1 MITLDENLLIE
12 RGSER
17 SCYRHPESPN
27 RCIKIVDKHSR
38 RTKARNKRELKYI
51 KRYKRA
57 PKPLSI
63 IPNYFGEIS
72 TNLGS
77 GHQFELIL
85 DYDGNI
91 STKLSDYVR
100 ENGTSDYMHKK
111 IVTTYHTFL
120 ESNAVVSDLHPGNLL
135 VQKNTKQDYHL
146 IMVDGFGNSDF
157 VMICDFSKFFT
168 KKKLIRKFRRML
180 VNLKLPITDIQ

>member
-17 SCYRHPESPN
+17 SCYRHPKSPN
-27 RCIKIVDKHSR
+27 RCIKIIDKHSR
-38 RTKARNKRELKYI
+38 RTKARDKREIKYI

-57 PKPLSI
+57 PKPLTI
-63 IPNYFGEIS
+63 IPNYFGEIR

-100 ENGTSDYMHKK
+100 ENGTSDYMHEK
-111 IVTTYHTFL
+111 IITTYHTFL

-135 VQKNTKQDYHL
+135 VQKKTKHDYQL

-157 VMICDFSKFFT
+157 VMICDFSRFFT

-180 VNLKLPITDIQ
+180 VNLKLPISDIQ